1 MDLLEREP
9 FLRVLAS
16 EAASGR
22 QGDGRLVL
30 ISGESGIGKTALVEA
45 FQEAGGR
52 GRGSRGLPAQIGLA
66 PVGGCGE
73 PATGC

>member
-16 EAASGR
+16 EAASAR

-45 FQEAGGR
+45 FPTQTAGTGPA
-52 GRGSRGLPAQIGLA
+52 LIWPAQIWLA
-66 PVGGCGE
+66 RTGGCGE